1 MLALNPRFRRL
12 VPAVSLVTT
21 LLVAPAF
28 GFAQRFGGGLDQ
40 KQGSGG
46 SVQTPPPA
54 KGSGQAPPG
63 QSGQRTPE
71 RFLGS
76 TWWKDDNIRKELNL
90 TERQVQRING
100 IFESRVRQITP
111 FHNDYLKQ
119 LAELDRMT
127 VERVVDEATYTIQ
140 VGRVEALRSKL
151 SETRTVMLYRFYREL
166 DPAQYQKLQ
175 EIWNRRRGRGGPP
188 TPKTW

>member
-1 MLALNPRFRRL
+1 MA
-12 VPAVSLVTT
+12 T
-21 LLVAPAF
+21 LLMAPAF
-28 GFAQRFGGGLDQ
+28 GIEQSFGGNLGQ

-46 SVQTPPPA
+46 SQTAPPA
-54 KGSGQAPPG
+54 QGSSQTPPG
-63 QSGQRTPE
+63 QSGQRAPSPE
-71 RFLGS
+71 RFLSS

-127 VERVVDEATYTIQ
+127 IERVVDEASYTIQ

-166 DPAQYQKLQ
+166 DPTQYQKLR

-188 TPKTW
+188 TPRTW

>member
-1 MLALNPRFRRL
+1 MA
-12 VPAVSLVTT
+12 T
-21 LLVAPAF
+21 LLMAPVL
-28 GFAQRFGGGLDQ
+28 GVEQSFGGGLGQ

-46 SVQTPPPA
+46 TVQTAPPA
-54 KGSGQAPPG
+54 KGSGQTPPG
-63 QSGQRTPE
+63 QSGQRTPTPE
-71 RFLGS
+71 RFLGF

-90 TERQVQRING
+90 SDRQVQRINA

-119 LAELDRMT
+119 LDELNRMT

-166 DPAQYQKLQ
+166 DPVQYQKFQ
-175 EIWNRRRGRGGPP
+175 EISNRRRGRGGPP
-188 TPKTW
+188 TPRTW

>member
-1 MLALNPRFRRL
+1 MSALSPHFRHL
-12 VPAVSLVTT
+12 VPLGSLLTT
-21 LLVAPAF
+21 LLMAPAL
-28 GFAQRFGGGLDQ
+28 GFEQ
-40 KQGSGG
+40 SGASDPASAKG
-46 SVQTPPPA
+46 RASVQTPPPGQ
-54 KGSGQAPPG
+54 GSAQPPQSQRAP
-63 QSGQRTPE
+63 SAE

-76 TWWKDDNIRKELNL
+76 PWWKDEKVQKELSL
-90 TERQVQRING
+90 TPRQVQRING

-127 VERVVDEATYTIQ
+127 IERVVDEPTYTIQ

-166 DPAQYQKLQ
+166 DPTQYQKLS
-175 EIWNRRRGRGGPP
+175 EMWDRGRRGLGGAPSP
-188 TPKTW
+188 RTW